1 MAQFSRK
8 RMGKFWTKLPVLP
21 FPNWTKWIGGRR
33 SLSLKLTLL
42 MTGLVV
48 TAVGIATGLS
58 IHREQRSFRA
68 ELEQQAALLLD
79 TIEINLRDS
88 FYFLDVDLLTDFMGT
103 LGEHPELLTSGYL
116 YDEEGRLLADATSR
130 QPIYSTNIDP
140 FGETLINSSTSVFIW
155 QKEELVAGRP
165 IILGKKPVGAI
176 RLGMSTAPLQKKIA
190 AVRNRGLGIMVIT
203 AVMGAILAQWI
214 SRSITKPV
222 KELVRG
228 TELIAQGNFDHPIQ
242 IQTGDELSI
251 LAKAFNNMGRQL
263 QQTLALLAQQNED
276 LEIRVQQRT
285 EELTHTLHEL
295 QETQTQLLQSE
306 KMSSLGQLV
315 AGVAHEINNPVS
327 FIHGNLQYIHEYI
340 QDLLELVHL
349 YQKHDTVRHPEIED
363 KREAMDLPFLEEDLA
378 KILKSIGVGTDRI
391 REIVLSLRNFS
402 RLDEADLKIA
412 DVHEGIDSTLMIVQ
426 HRLKVSPNCPAIQV
440 KKDYSD
446 LPEIACY
453 PGQLNQV
460 FMNLLANAID
470 ALEDNSRGRSFEDLE
485 ANPNIIQ
492 IQTRAASSQRI
503 MIAIEDNG
511 PGIPEE
517 VRSKVFNPFFTTKPV
532 GKGTGLG
539 LSISYRIITE
549 THGGKL
555 YCETAPGQGTKFV
568 IELPMNKDAN
578 G

>member
-1 MAQFSRK
+1 
-8 RMGKFWTKLPVLP
+8 MGKFWTILPGRP
-21 FPNWTKWIGGRR
+21 FPNWKQWIGGRR

-42 MTGLVV
+42 IASLVV

-58 IHREQRSFRA
+58 IQREQRSFRA
-68 ELEQQAALLLD
+68 ELQQQATLLLD
-79 TIEINLRDS
+79 TIEISLRDS
-88 FYFLDVDLLTDFMGT
+88 FYYLDVDLLTDFMGA
-103 LGEHPELLTSGYL
+103 LGQHPELLTSGYL

-130 QPIYSTNIDP
+130 QPIYSTEVDP
-140 FGETLINSSTSVFIW
+140 FGQQLINSPTSIFIW
-155 QKEELVAGRP
+155 QTDELLAGRA
-165 IILGKKPVGAI
+165 IILGKKPIGAI
-176 RLGMSTAPLQKKIA
+176 RLGMSTAPLQQKIA
-190 AVRNRGLGIMVIT
+190 AVRNRGLTIMVIT

-222 KELVRG
+222 KELMRG
-228 TELIAQGNFDHPIQ
+228 TEFIAQGNFEHPIQ

-251 LAKAFNNMGRQL
+251 LAKAFNTMGRQL
-263 QQTLALLAQQNED
+263 QQTLALLEQQNED

-285 EELTHTLHEL
+285 EELTQTLHEL

-327 FIHGNLQYIHEYI
+327 FIHGNLQYIHEYT

-349 YQKHDTVRHPEIED
+349 YQKYDIVHHPEIVN
-363 KREAMDLPFLEEDLA
+363 KVEAMDLPFLEEDLA
-378 KILKSIGVGTDRI
+378 KILKSMGVGTDRI

-402 RLDEADLKIA
+402 RLDETGEKCVN
-412 DVHEGIDSTLMIVQ
+412 VHEGIDSTLMIVQ
-426 HRLKVSPNCPAIQV
+426 HRLKASPNRPAIQV
-440 KKDYSD
+440 NKDYGD
-446 LPEIACY
+446 LPEIDCY

-470 ALEDNSRGRSFEDLE
+470 ALEDNNDGRSYEDLE
-485 ANPNIIQ
+485 VNPNVIQ
-492 IQTRAASSQRI
+492 IQTRIAQSRGI
-503 MIAIEDNG
+503 MIAIQDNG
-511 PGIPEE
+511 PGIPET

-549 THGGKL
+549 KHGGKL
-555 YCETAPGQGTKFV
+555 YCETAPGQGTKFI
-568 IELPMNKDAN
+568 IELPM
-578 G
+578 